1 MNKTLGVVVGEPP
14 QALQH
19 ARLDNIALVPASL
32 LPLKGT
38 YQPIANKLPTGSVL
52 CVPGTQKQRTIM
64 ATVTKFFKDH
74 GHIVILDHEKN
85 SETTIRERNACALDY
100 SIKTGQSQALLHE
113 TYIAVV
119 ILSSLTFVY
128 KVVSEVSI
136 VAHT

>member
-14 QALQH
+14 RALQH
-19 ARLDNIALVPASL
+19 ARLDNIVLVPASL

-74 GHIVILDHEKN
+74 GHTVITMPLEN
-85 SETTIRERNACALDY
+85 ITRTIK
-100 SIKTGQSQALLHE
+100 KTPRPHAE
-113 TYIAVV
+113 N
-119 ILSSLTFVY
+119 LTLAF
-128 KVVSEVSI
+128 
-136 VAHT
+136 